1 MENNSDS
8 LPAIAPLELAYGE
21 ITLTCPIENGH
32 RMVPVRTVCQIIDV
46 DFARQ
51 DSWLKSHPIYCQLY
65 NPLPTVALD
74 NKERTMNCLSFFD
87 LFGWLNSIGNATDRK
102 PGSVEKQMTFMAWLR
117 ERHME
122 IYKAIDVWRQENK
135 YELQLL
141 EDKERALTELETA
154 NETVKEVK
162 KRLALLNTTIEDI
175 RAKRFTGQTALPFP
189 EK

>member
-1 MENNSDS
+1 MENAN

-32 RMVPVRTVCQIIDV
+32 RMVPVRRVCDIIDV
-46 DFARQ
+46 DFKSQ
-51 DSWLKSHPIYCQLY
+51 DSWLKKHPIYSQLY
-65 NPLPTVALD
+65 NPSTTVGAD

-87 LFGWLNSIGNATDRK
+87 LFGWLNSIGEKDRK
-102 PGSVEKQMTFMAWLR
+102 PGSFDKQMTFMAWLR

-122 IYKAIDVWRQENK
+122 IYKAVDVWQQENK

-141 EDKERALTELETA
+141 DEKARKLAEIESAQELLREAKKALAT
-154 NETVKEVK
+154 
-162 KRLALLNTTIEDI
+162 LNATIEEV

-189 EK
+189 E